1 MQYTVRSD
9 HFRSEV
15 TRRYSDFQAL
25 ADLLL
30 YRCWVLWGLSTN
42 LRKVSQCIEKVFTR
56 AISSMYVVTGNLR
69 CVWYKRLLKRTIS
82 YYDRAL

>member
-30 YRCWVLWGLSTN
+30 YRCWVWWVWAVGAVNQHS
-42 LRKVSQCIEKVFTR
+42 RSFT
-56 AISSMYVVTGNLR
+56 VPG
-69 CVWYKRLLKRTIS
+69 
-82 YYDRAL
+82 

>member
-30 YRCWVLWGLSTN
+30 YRCWVWWVWALLTN
-42 LRKVSQCIEKVFTR
+42 LREVSQCPD
-56 AISSMYVVTGNLR
+56 
-69 CVWYKRLLKRTIS
+69 KRRL
-82 YYDRAL
+82 

>member
-56 AISSMYVVTGNLR
+56 AISSML
-69 CVWYKRLLKRTIS
+69 
-82 YYDRAL
+82 